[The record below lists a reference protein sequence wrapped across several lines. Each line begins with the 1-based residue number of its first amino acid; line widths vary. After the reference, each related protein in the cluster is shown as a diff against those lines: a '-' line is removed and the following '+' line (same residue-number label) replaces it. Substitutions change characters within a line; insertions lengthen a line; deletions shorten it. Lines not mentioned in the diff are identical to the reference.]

1 MRVRDNMKHKK
12 LSELKVGDWC
22 WSIQNCW
29 ARFSEPT
36 DEDSFYL
43 CGGYHYYEDGSY
55 YADDKNPS
63 LYTYN
68 PFDKNDKPP
77 CEFKKGEIIM
87 VKDYGGDVF
96 KPMKFYSFDGEHYI
110 GWNRAKWDMAR
121 KLTHEER
128 GE

>member
-1 MRVRDNMKHKK
+1 MKHKE

-22 WSIQNCW
+22 WTIKNGW
-29 ARFSEPT
+29 TRLVEPHNKGGGFS
-36 DEDSFYL
+36 
-43 CGGYHYYEDGSY
+43 CGDRCYYEDGSY
-55 YADDKNPS
+55 CAGDKNPS

-68 PFDKNDKPP
+68 PFDENDKPP

-121 KLTHEER
+121 KLTPKER